1 MEECT
6 HPKSRRDD
14 GTLGGVGASPDL
26 HLVALSR
33 LTADLRHLPCRWDAV
48 FALNAAI
55 YVAGGAAFVA
65 LADTERVFE

>member
-1 MEECT
+1 MTPAPWAAWVLLRTYPYSSCC
-6 HPKSRRDD
+6 
-14 GTLGGVGASPDL
+14 
-26 HLVALSR
+26 R
-33 LTADLRHLPCRWDAV
+33 LTADLHHLPCRWDEV